1 MAYASWAATNSYSV
15 GNIVRATTLQASGLV
30 FQCQVAGTSGATQPT
45 WPTDIGSTIV
55 DGTVTWVA
63 ISSVYEELAAL
74 APSAI
79 IELFEMT
86 LDTTLH
92 GSSDTYRW
100 HNGCNANISGNITWN
115 GNAYVRLPVK
125 AEGFEYTNT
134 GTLPR
139 PTLTISNLDGTMTT
153 LLLLVNATTPG
164 NDLGGATVKRIR
176 TLKKYLD
183 GETAADPHAKFP
195 DEIWYVD
202 RKASENRDSVSFELA
217 SKFDLA
223 GVMLPKRQIIAN
235 ICQWKYRSTECG
247 YTGSIYFDANDNNV
261 ATLAADV
268 CGKRISSCNAR
279 FGQFVREGTVT
290 NGSNQ
295 LILTGTTFA
304 VEIGSSVKGFG
315 VPSGTTVS
323 AISGTTVTMSANA
336 TATTSI
342 TKTGTI
348 QSNRVDLIVSNTT
361 GLAIGMKVSGP
372 NVPPNATILSI
383 SGTTLTLGQ
392 PWDLWD
398 TLTAVA
404 TKSGNLVPQY
414 TRVTVYRSVLVRG
427 SPSYWRNVPVGYE
440 NRVEPYTN
448 QMDVTNVSSLAV
460 GQYVTGPGIPKSA
473 KAQISSISGNNVY
486 LNYSALNSGSTYNN
500 YDFYQ
505 IPTFTSQTYS
515 FVAPDQNYTFRNVAV
530 LPFGS
535 FPSAGLTQ

>member
-1 MAYASWAATNSYSV
+1 MAYTAWTASTAYVV
-15 GNIVRATTLQASGLV
+15 GDIVRATTLQASGLV
-30 FQCQVAGTSGATQPT
+30 FLCSTAGTSSSTEPSWA
-45 WPTDIGSTIV
+45 TDIGSTV
-55 DGTVTWVA
+55 TDNTVVWTA
-63 ISSVYEELAAL
+63 IASAYEELAQI

-79 IELFEMT
+79 VELFELK
-86 LDTTLH
+86 LDSTLH

-100 HNGCNANISGNITWN
+100 HNGCNANVSGNVVWN
-115 GNAYVRLPVK
+115 GNSYIRLPIK

-139 PTLTISNLDGTMTT
+139 PTLTVSNLDSTITT

-183 GETAADPHAKFP
+183 GEAAADPHAKFP

-202 RKASENRDSVSFELA
+202 RKASESRESVSFELA

-223 GVMLPKRQIIAN
+223 GVMIPKRQIIAN
-235 ICQWKYRSTECG
+235 ICQWKYRSAECG
-247 YTGSIYFDANDNNV
+247 YTGNIYFDANDNNV

-279 FGQFVREGTVT
+279 FGQIVRVASVT
-290 NGSNQ
+290 AGSN
-295 LILTGTTFA
+295 LMTVAGMTFD
-304 VEIGSSVKGFG
+304 VEVGAPVKGFG

-323 AISGTTVTMSANA
+323 AVSGTTVTMSANA
-336 TATTSI
+336 TATTST

-348 QSNRVDLIVSNTT
+348 QANRVDLIVSDTS
-361 GLAIGMKVSGP
+361 GLVIGMSVSGP

-398 TLTAVA
+398 TLTLVTAKAGRLTVA
-404 TKSGNLVPQY
+404 TK
-414 TRVTVYRSVLVRG
+414 RVTVYDNRSVFGVNI
-427 SPSYWRNVPVGYE
+427 SKPIGY
-440 NRVEPYTN
+440 RDVIEPL
-448 QMDVTNVSSLAV
+448 TNVLDVVETSSLAV

-473 KAQISSISGNNVY
+473 KAQILLISGNTLT
-486 LNYSALNSGSTYNN
+486 LNYSAPNSGDTFNAYS
-500 YDFYQ
+500 FYG
-505 IPTFTSQTYS
+505 IPTFNSET
-515 FVAPDQNYTFRNVAV
+515 YTFAAPENVYVFRSGGV